1 MKKPTAGDIEVNIH
15 CDTSH
20 FEKMFEEL
28 RKCENNT
35 INVPPRAGKANIFN
49 RTWFWDLPGK
59 KTQCKGCLYFE
70 KYLVEMKK
78 VFSMKPVGECSKLN
92 IMVSK
97 DTYQNGKHLKSCPLT
112 ITGNEADFVTID
124 DPLWPESYAMKKGMK
139 P

>member
-1 MKKPTAGDIEVNIH
+1 
-15 CDTSH
+15 
-20 FEKMFEEL
+20 MFEEL

-49 RTWFWDLPGK
+49 RIWFRDLAGK

-70 KYLVEMKK
+70 KYLVEGKK
-78 VFSMKPVGECSKLN
+78 VFSMKPVGECSKLDM
-92 IMVSK
+92 MVSK